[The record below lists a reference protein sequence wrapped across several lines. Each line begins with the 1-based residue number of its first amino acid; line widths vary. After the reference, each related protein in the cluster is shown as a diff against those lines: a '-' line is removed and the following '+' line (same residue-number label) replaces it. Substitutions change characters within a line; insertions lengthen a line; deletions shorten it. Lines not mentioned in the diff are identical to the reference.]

1 MKKLTLALMAAAL
14 LLSPA
19 ALKAQNTADDNKC
32 CSKAVCEKPAAEK
45 KDKKKAKDE
54 LEVKFKV
61 NLHCHSCV
69 EKITQNV
76 GFEKGVK
83 DIDVDLE
90 KGIVE
95 IEYNPKKTSPEKLQ
109 AAIEKLGYTATIIP
123 EKGKCCGKCDKATAK
138 DGAADK
144 AVAGGKACCKKAGK
158 DGKACCDKAAAD
170 STAGKACCKKAGKDG
185 KACCGKCDKAAAK
198 DGAAE
203 KACCKDGKCD
213 KAKDAK

>member
-45 KDKKKAKDE
+45 KDKKDKKKAKDE

-69 EKITQNV
+69 EKLIQNV

-83 DIDVDLE
+83 DIDVELE

-123 EKGKCCGKCDKATAK
+123 EKGKCCDKCDKGADKACCKDGKCDKAADK
-138 DGAADK
+138 ACCKEGKCDKAADK
-144 AVAGGKACCKKAGK
+144 ACCK
-158 DGKACCDKAAAD
+158 D
-170 STAGKACCKKAGKDG
+170 
-185 KACCGKCDKAAAK
+185 GKCDKAAAK
-198 DGAAE
+198 DGAADKACCKDGKCE
-203 KACCKDGKCD
+203 KAADKACCKDGKCD
-213 KAKDAK
+213 KAENAK